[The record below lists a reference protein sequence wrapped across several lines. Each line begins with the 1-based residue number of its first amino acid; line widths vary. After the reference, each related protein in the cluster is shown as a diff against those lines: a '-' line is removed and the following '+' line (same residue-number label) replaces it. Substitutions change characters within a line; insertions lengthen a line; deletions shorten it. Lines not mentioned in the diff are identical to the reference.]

1 MTVSNIKF
9 NKNPSGGSRADT
21 CGKTKDRQT
30 DMTKPFVTY
39 ANAPNKKKSKVVLE
53 KLTVPQL
60 GEKPPLHLY
69 GIQKFITVSP
79 KPVSDPYIRPD

>member
-1 MTVSNIKF
+1 MGTELIHAEKRV
-9 NKNPSGGSRADT
+9 
-21 CGKTKDRQT
+21 DRQT

-39 ANAPNKKKSKVVLE
+39 ANAPKKRKVVLE

-60 GEKPPLHLY
+60 GEKPALHLY

-79 KPVSDPYIRPD
+79 KPASDPYIRPD